1 MQCISEPLTVPVRVK
16 VAVLIPITR
25 AEESSSGPP
34 ELPALMA
41 ASVCRAPP
49 AQLSH
54 AGIWSHLCYTTA
66 KSVMSFA
73 TVTSNCISD
82 RMHVAG

>member
-1 MQCISEPLTVPVRVK
+1 MQCITEPLTVPVRVK

-41 ASVCRAPP
+41 ASVCRGPP
-49 AQLSH
+49 AQLRH
-54 AGIWSHLCYTTA
+54 AKLES
-66 KSVMSFA
+66 
-73 TVTSNCISD
+73 
-82 RMHVAG
+82 

>member
-41 ASVCRAPP
+41 ASICRAPP
-49 AQLSH
+49 AQLNH
-54 AGIWSHLCYTTA
+54 AQ
-66 KSVMSFA
+66 
-73 TVTSNCISD
+73 
-82 RMHVAG
+82 

>member
-1 MQCISEPLTVPVRVK
+1 MSEPLTVPVRVK

-41 ASVCRAPP
+41 ASVCRAPTV
-49 AQLSH
+49 QLT
-54 AGIWSHLCYTTA
+54 CA
-66 KSVMSFA
+66 KLGS
-73 TVTSNCISD
+73 
-82 RMHVAG
+82 